1 MRRVIRVRRSTKA
14 TDIVSRNVKKAHDQ
28 ISRGYALLEEARDNI
43 DAEEFSREADM
54 LDQVIQGLA
63 RATGPLYRLVM
74 TWR

>member
-1 MRRVIRVRRSTKA
+1 
-14 TDIVSRNVKKAHDQ
+14 
-28 ISRGYALLEEARDNI
+28 LEEARDNI

-74 TWR
+74 TWRR